1 MNPINLYIILLIELW
16 KNDKCME
23 DQASD
28 SQSEPK
34 QNPQDEQLGVKIDLS
49 PEFKRSLRNL
59 AKRYR
64 SIRSDIQIVIQ
75 DLEIGNFIG
84 DRIAGIGEDY
94 FIFKVRVRNSDIQKG
109 KSAGYRLIYQ
119 VESPTSILM
128 LTIYAK
134 SDRLDITPDEI
145 REILN
150 EFYWKRLKTPDV
162 NNALL

>member
-1 MNPINLYIILLIELW
+1 
-16 KNDKCME
+16 ME

-28 SQSEPK
+28 NHSEPQ
-34 QNPQDEQLGVKIDLS
+34 QNPQDEQLGVKIELS

-94 FIFKVRVRNSDIQKG
+94 FIFKVRVRNSNIQKG

-134 SDRLDITPDEI
+134 SDRLDITADEI

-150 EFYWKRLKTPDV
+150 EFS
-162 NNALL
+162 